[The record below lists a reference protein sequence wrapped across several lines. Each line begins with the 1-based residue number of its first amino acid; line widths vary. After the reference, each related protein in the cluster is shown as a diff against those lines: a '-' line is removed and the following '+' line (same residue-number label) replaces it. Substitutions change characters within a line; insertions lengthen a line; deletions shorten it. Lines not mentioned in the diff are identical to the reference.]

1 MPIVYNNEGLPE
13 VPECRFGAY
22 CHIWQNV
29 RFCPWWPFSV
39 KGVLVWVRLQAL
51 ILLPNHLLQMV
62 AKAGSRSFSGGCQV
76 VKRGRFPPTTGGV
89 GEPMRRRKPLSANDE
104 G

>member
-1 MPIVYNNEGLPE
+1 MPFWSLLPYMAE
-13 VPECRFGAY
+13 RSILP
-22 CHIWQNV
+22 
-29 RFCPWWPFSV
+29 
-39 KGVLVWVRLQAL
+39 LVAFFRQRCIGMGQLQAL

>member
-1 MPIVYNNEGLPE
+1 
-13 VPECRFGAY
+13 
-22 CHIWQNV
+22 
-29 RFCPWWPFSV
+29 
-39 KGVLVWVRLQAL
+39 
-51 ILLPNHLLQMV
+51 
-62 AKAGSRSFSGGCQV
+62 V